1 MGPRS
6 WTANTEQR
14 RLVLETQ
21 DGTTLTYS
29 TAESKAIAEEVT
41 AAATKLAEIRRKEKR
56 AEAKRKRA
64 EEARQ
69 KREAER
75 KVAGEKLQAGL
86 LKVAEDRDAAIKAF
100 EEGLAA
106 KSDDKDSDEV
116 WAKLQSELHKA
127 QKAAAADRE
136 AEELRKKLHERR
148 LKLDGNMAAVQ
159 GIVAVQGV
167 AKQLMKPKSKPELE
181 PEPKPEPDPEPD
193 GDKTAQEEAIE
204 YFCGLS
210 FVHET
215 DDGPS
220 DETNLLAMREKYAAG
235 ELAGSTLV
243 WTEDFDDW
251 TPLEKVLEEVWAD
264 GVDGEEEEEDKEEEE
279 IP

>member
-1 MGPRS
+1 M
-6 WTANTEQR
+6 
-14 RLVLETQ
+14 
-21 DGTTLTYS
+21 
-29 TAESKAIAEEVT
+29 
-41 AAATKLAEIRRKEKR
+41 
-56 AEAKRKRA
+56 
-64 EEARQ
+64 
-69 KREAER
+69 
-75 KVAGEKLQAGL
+75 QAGL

-100 EEGLAA
+100 EEGLDA

-116 WAKLQSELHKA
+116 WAKLQSELDKA

-167 AKQLMKPKSKPELE
+167 AKQLKAKQLE

-220 DETNLLAMREKYAAG
+220 DETNLLAMREKYSAG
-235 ELAGSTLV
+235 ELAGDTLI
-243 WTEDFDDW
+243 WTEDFDDCESG
-251 TPLEKVLEEVWAD
+251 TTLACAPQL
-264 GVDGEEEEEDKEEEE
+264 
-279 IP
+279 